1 MKLVKIQS
9 FNSEF
14 QHCTEK
20 MYYFILLFGIL
31 SVSLTQ
37 SFNVDD
43 DYEVVPIRYKRQANN
58 RLTIQMQKRRQMVQ
72 FYLYPTDSLLAG
84 TKTKVYTA
92 ENIKNRIHLR
102 RVATDKLY
110 LKFYQ
115 NRRTHSSVT
124 QSFHKNGKTKF
135 TGNIKNI
142 ILRPMPNHIRQRRDL
157 LNRNSSFFETD
168 AEGFINTDDHII
180 YEKSFN
186 DSSPH
191 SSPNVFDDK
200 FMKIKSVNRRD
211 VSKAPNIVY
220 PEILVYVDEI
230 LFKKHNYNVQKAV
243 EYTLSYW
250 NGVDLRYRQ
259 FQKPKIRLYIAGIVL
274 IKNTLPFVHKTL
286 LSNGLYNAELLLQE
300 FAKFLY
306 KNTFNIQPKKDFDIS
321 MYMSGKLLYTMNEN
335 RKATGYAYIGSPCY
349 FENQGNSRGRYM
361 SSGVITDENEYKY
374 LLSGAHELGHILG
387 APHDEQNSNQNGPSN
402 TMRCLKKEGY
412 VMSYNKYNKNKISFS
427 PCSVKA
433 IVHTLSQD
441 FTKCLRNN
449 PAVYKDNYPLR
460 RLLPGQIMS
469 LDEQCKKMGFYQCA
483 HKKTTCLLLVCSS
496 RNKYGQL
503 KDFSHMNP
511 PAEGSNCAPGRYCIA
526 GQCEF
531 KV

>member
-1 MKLVKIQS
+1 
-9 FNSEF
+9 
-14 QHCTEK
+14 
-20 MYYFILLFGIL
+20 MYYFILLFCIL
-31 SVSLTQ
+31 FVSLTQ

-58 RLTIQMQKRRQMVQ
+58 GLTIQMQKRRQLIQ

-92 ENIKNRIHLR
+92 ENIKNRVHFT

-110 LKFYQ
+110 LQFYQ

-286 LSNGLYNAELLLQE
+286 LSNGLYNAELLAEE
-300 FAKFLY
+300 FSKFLY
-306 KNTFNIQPKKDFDIS
+306 KNSFNIQPKKDFDIS

-335 RKATGYAYIGSPCY
+335 RNTTGYAYIGAPCY

-361 SSGVITDENEYKY
+361 SAGVVTDENEYKY

-387 APHDEQNSNQNGPSN
+387 ALHDENDG
-402 TMRCLKKEGY
+402 TMSCLQKSSFI
-412 VMSYNKYNKNKISFS
+412 MSYNRYNRNMFLFS
-427 PCSVKA
+427 SCSVKS

-441 FTKCLRNN
+441 STKCLRNN
-449 PAVYKDNYPLR
+449 PAKYKDNYPLR

-469 LDEQCKKMGFYQCA
+469 LDEQCQKVGYHQCELIR
-483 HKKTTCLLLVCSS
+483 TTCLVLYCSIT
-496 RNKYGQL
+496 NKYGQL
-503 KDFSHMNP
+503 LSYSTYNTP
-511 PAEGSNCAPGRYCIA
+511 PAEGSYCAPGKYCIA
-526 GQCEF
+526 GQC
-531 KV
+531 KLKL

>member
-1 MKLVKIQS
+1 
-9 FNSEF
+9 
-14 QHCTEK
+14 
-20 MYYFILLFGIL
+20 MYYFILLFCIL
-31 SVSLTQ
+31 FVSLTQ

-58 RLTIQMQKRRQMVQ
+58 GLTIQMQKRRQLIQ

-92 ENIKNRIHLR
+92 ENIKNRVHFT

-110 LKFYQ
+110 LQFYQ

-286 LSNGLYNAELLLQE
+286 LSNGLYNAELLAEE
-300 FAKFLY
+300 FSKFLY
-306 KNTFNIQPKKDFDIS
+306 KNSFNIQPKKDFDIS

-335 RKATGYAYIGSPCY
+335 RNTTGYAYIGAPCY

-361 SSGVITDENEYKY
+361 SAGVVTDENEYKY
-374 LLSGAHELGHILG
+374 LLSGAHELGHI
-387 APHDEQNSNQNGPSN
+387 
-402 TMRCLKKEGY
+402 
-412 VMSYNKYNKNKISFS
+412 
-427 PCSVKA
+427 
-433 IVHTLSQD
+433 QD
-441 FTKCLRNN
+441 STKCLRNN
-449 PAVYKDNYPLR
+449 PAKYKDNYPLR

-469 LDEQCKKMGFYQCA
+469 LDEQCQKVGYHQCELIR
-483 HKKTTCLLLVCSS
+483 TTCLVLYCSIT
-496 RNKYGQL
+496 NKYGQL
-503 KDFSHMNP
+503 LSYSTYNTP
-511 PAEGSNCAPGRYCIA
+511 PAEGSYCAPGKYCIA
-526 GQCEF
+526 GRCEF